1 MVDSNVASAAS
12 TADPVMSSNT
22 LTPSEATSNME
33 YLRTQAE
40 SWLAVLF
47 NVFGS
52 VGRDGQGMVGDVIS
66 SWASVA
72 GEQVCQ
78 IASFRNVSHPS
89 LYRRLPR
96 RMKKYPLCSKIIW

>member
-1 MVDSNVASAAS
+1 MVDSNVTLATPTVDQVTSYNTS
-12 TADPVMSSNT
+12 TQ
-22 LTPSEATSNME
+22 SEAESNVE

-52 VGRDGQGMVGDVIS
+52 VSRDGQGMVGDVIS

-72 GEQVCQ
+72 SEQVCKLAFV
-78 IASFRNVSHPS
+78 IMILTHPCTGH
-89 LYRRLPR
+89 RQGV
-96 RMKKYPLCSKIIW
+96 